1 MLFVKYHII
10 CFFRCPM
17 LKQKELE
24 QIKEELDNCQNPM
37 FLFGDDQDA
46 LCSFIMLYQY
56 KKEGRGIVVKG
67 NSSINKFFS
76 NKVNEYGSDKV
87 FVLDMPKIQDDFMQ
101 NVNVPIIWIDHHG
114 YEEIFDNKV
123 KYFNPKKYD
132 KNCYIPTSQIVYDV
146 LKENSEKNKER
157 MWLAV
162 IGIIGDFAIPP
173 FLDEFCKEYPYLLEK
188 PLTDPGKIKYETE
201 LGKLTLMFN
210 FFLKGATTNVN
221 QNIKILSRIT
231 DPKEIIENSTS
242 RAKFLNK
249 HYLKHYK
256 EYEEYLIKAKK
267 EKPKKNLYVFMYDN
281 QKTSVTK
288 DLANHLSYLYP
299 KKLVIIARIKNENV
313 ILSLRWDKSMEKIVE
328 EASLNLNARIGGHP
342 NAMGGTVL
350 QTDWEEFIK
359 RVERLVN

>member
-1 MLFVKYHII
+1 
-10 CFFRCPM
+10 M
-17 LKQKELE
+17 LKQKELD
-24 QIKEELDNCQNPM
+24 QIKEEIDNCQNPI

-46 LCSFIMLYQY
+46 LCSFLMIYQY
-56 KKEGRGIVVKG
+56 KKEGKGIVVKG

-76 NKVNEYGSDKV
+76 NKVNEYGADKV
-87 FVLDMPKIQDDFMQ
+87 FVLDMPKIQDDFIQ
-101 NVNVPIIWIDHHG
+101 SVNIPIIWIDHHG
-114 YEEIFDNKV
+114 YEEILDSKI

-132 KNCYIPTSQIVYDV
+132 KNCYIPTSQIIYDA
-146 LKENSEKNKER
+146 LKEKELEKNNEKIKER

-173 FLDEFCKEYPYLLEK
+173 FLEEFCKEFPYLLEK
-188 PLTDPGKIKYETE
+188 PLKDPGKIKYETE

-210 FFLKGATTNVN
+210 FFLKGATTSVN
-221 QNIKILSRIT
+221 QNIKILTRIT
-231 DPKEIIENSTS
+231 EPKELIEANTP

-249 HYLKHYK
+249 HYVKHYK
-256 EYEEYLIKAKK
+256 EYEEYLKKAMKQ
-267 EKPKKNLYVFMYDN
+267 KPKKNLYVFLYDN
-281 QKTSVTK
+281 PKTSVTK
-288 DLANHLSYLYP
+288 DLANYLSYVHQ
-299 KKLVIIARIKNENV
+299 KKLVIIGRIKNENV

-359 RVERLVN
+359 RVEMLIN